1 MQREESVVAVVCH
14 GFLISSLFGHSD
26 IGKTVD
32 VKPGDLDQVKLT
44 SVPNC
49 AVHEVVA
56 SQPADQDDADLEF
69 YLYFDG
75 Q

>member
-26 IGKTVD
+26 IDKTFD
-32 VKPGDLDQVKLT
+32 VKPEDLDQVKLT

-49 AVHEVVA
+49 VVHEVVV

-69 YLYFDG
+69 YL
-75 Q
+75 